1 MRDAVHV
8 TKEGGSMRVGEFEC
22 GWVDERAGEWVEQA
36 WHDHTQAIRGP
47 YTDHTQAIHGPY
59 AGHTR
64 TILTQ
69 AIAHMRVAWWQPGDG
84 ESWVGR

>member
-59 AGHTR
+59 SLRPLLTCEWHGGNRVMEKAGSEDR
-64 TILTQ
+64 G
-69 AIAHMRVAWWQPGDG
+69 V
-84 ESWVGR
+84 EEGR